1 MSLTSRILGG
11 LLLAALAFGAVQT
24 YRLDSAK
31 DYHRE
36 YVMAIQERLIEAY
49 KQRNEERD
57 KADQLS
63 AEIGNAYLKGVSDAN
78 KLHDITIARLS
89 ADNNELRQHWQKAL
103 RRAASAE
110 AQLAGGSNDAE
121 TRAVQEDLAAFVREA
136 AAGDAHIMSLQD
148 QLNAYLCQVNGEPFP
163 GYQCSR

>member
-1 MSLTSRILGG
+1 MSLTTRILGG
-11 LLLAALAFGAVQT
+11 LLLAALAFGAIQT

-36 YVMAIQERLIEAY
+36 YVMAIQKRLVEAY

-57 KADQLS
+57 KVDRLS
-63 AEIGNAYLKGVSDAN
+63 VEIGNAYNKEVNDAN
-78 KLHDITIARLS
+78 KLYDITIAKLN
-89 ADNNELRQHWQKAL
+89 ADNTKLRQHWQKAL

-110 AQLAGGSNDAE
+110 AQLAGGSADAE

-148 QLNAYLCQVNGEPFP
+148 QVNAYLCQVNGEPFP
-163 GYQCSR
+163 GYKCP